1 MPHDFR
7 ESEKKWSNFWNE
19 ERVFQYDF
27 NSSKPTYSIDTP
39 PRYAS
44 GKMHIGHAFHYS
56 HIDMVAKYHKI
67 KGEEVFFPLCF
78 DVNGMPIEVNVEK
91 KYGIKMRE
99 YDRQEFVKLCEEFAE
114 GNIQAMIGQ
123 FQSLGIT
130 ADPSLYYRTNSEMYR
145 KYTQISFIRMFEK
158 GIAYKGS
165 HPVNWCPRCE
175 TAIAESEI
183 VYEERDVPLN
193 DIKFKGEGAELIIS
207 TTRPELIA
215 ACVAIAV
222 NPKDERYT
230 RLVGKQV
237 KLPIF
242 GKSVPIITD
251 EDVLTDFGTGAE
263 MICSVGDKADLKM
276 IYKHSLPFL
285 KSIDERG
292 KLTEIAGKYSGLQT
306 KDVKK
311 KIIED
316 LKLSGDFVS
325 STTIKQ
331 NVGTCWRCGTPL
343 EYLQKEQWFVRSM
356 DSKDDLKKWS
366 EKLEWHPLFMKK
378 RLDDWIDSLSWDW
391 VVSRQRYFATPIPVW
406 ECDNGHQ
413 VVAKEEQCYVD
424 PLIDPP
430 PVKDCPTCH
439 LPLKGSEEVFDTWMD
454 SSISPLFNTFYAR
467 DEKLF
472 SKLYPM
478 SLRPQGQDIIRTWAY
493 YSVLRGNLLT
503 GQDPWKEI
511 MVDGN
516 IMAPDGR
523 PMHASW
529 GNVVDPN
536 VLLEKYGADA
546 FRYFT
551 ASCSLGEDTAFR
563 ERDLIRG
570 QRLMNK
576 IYNLVSFLEFYRGK
590 QTEKDEM
597 RPADHW
603 IIRQMNSAIKE
614 VSSAMNDFEFD
625 RALRIAEAFIW
636 HDLAD
641 NYVEIIKHRI
651 NGYKTY
657 ETAYRV
663 LLSSII
669 MISPIFP
676 FIAEDSYQR
685 LFRER
690 EQKRSV
696 FDLQIPD
703 TSPYDV
709 RNAQIGETT
718 VETISMMRDLKVKE
732 KIPLS
737 NELSEISIIT
747 TTNALITG
755 QSGKNMPADRNPQLA
770 SGVAI
775 VDEDDVMGT
784 LRARELHYP
793 MTWKI
798 VERIESI
805 RLTPE
810 LYSTLRERA
819 EDFIRKIRE
828 DPSHIADQY
837 VEFEGRKIETREL
850 IVTRS
855 YSVQGMN
862 VNCGKGFCVSVS
874 K

>member
-1 MPHDFR
+1 MPYDFK
-7 ESEKKWSNFWNE
+7 ESERKWSSFWNE

-99 YDRQEFVKLCEEFAE
+99 YDRQKFVKLCEEFAE
-114 GNIQAMIGQ
+114 GNISAMIGQ
-123 FQSLGIT
+123 FSSLGIT
-130 ADPSLYYRTNSEMYR
+130 ADPSLYFKTNSEMYR
-145 KYTQISFIRMFEK
+145 KYTQISFIRLYDR
-158 GIAYKGS
+158 GLAYKGK

-183 VYEERDVPLN
+183 VYEERDVFLN
-193 DIKFKGEGAELIIS
+193 DIRFRGDGEELVIS
-207 TTRPELIA
+207 TTRPELIP
-215 ACVAIAV
+215 ACVAVAV
-222 NPKDERYT
+222 NPKDDRYAH
-230 RLVGKQV
+230 LVGTEI

-242 GKSVPIITD
+242 GKSVSVIAD
-251 EDVLTDFGTGAE
+251 EDVLMDFGTGAE
-263 MICSVGDKADLKM
+263 MICSVGDKSDLKM

-285 KSIDERG
+285 KSIDEQGR
-292 KLTEIAGKYSGLQT
+292 LTEIAGRYAGLQ
-306 KDVKK
+306 VKEAK
-311 KIIED
+311 KNIVED
-316 LKLSGDFVS
+316 LKATGDFVS
-325 STTIKQ
+325 DKKIKQ

-343 EYLQKEQWFVRSM
+343 EFLQKEQWFIKSI
-356 DSKDDLKKWS
+356 DFKEDLKKWAK
-366 EKLEWHPLFMKK
+366 KLEWHPQFMKK

-406 ECDNGHQ
+406 ECKNGHQ
-413 VVAKEEQCYVD
+413 VLAREDQCYVD

-439 LPLKGSEEVFDTWMD
+439 QPLKGSEEVFDTWMD
-454 SSISPLFNTFYAR
+454 SSISPLFNSFYVR

-472 SKLYPM
+472 SNLYPM

-493 YSVLRGNLLT
+493 YSLLRGNLLT
-503 GQDPWKEI
+503 GENPWKNI

-563 ERDLIRG
+563 ERDLVRG

-576 IYNLVSFLEFYRGK
+576 IFNLVSFLEFYKGK
-590 QTEKDEM
+590 QSENGEL
-597 RPADHW
+597 RPVDHW
-603 IIRQMNSAIKE
+603 ILRQMNGAVE
-614 VSSAMNDFEFD
+614 QVRGAMDNFEFD
-625 RALRIAEAFIW
+625 RAIRVAESFIW

-651 NGYKTY
+651 SGFKTY
-657 ETAYRV
+657 DTAHRV
-663 LLSSII
+663 LLSAIT
-669 MISPIFP
+669 MIAPMFP

-685 LFRER
+685 MFRSSEG
-690 EQKRSV
+690 KRSV
-696 FDLQIPD
+696 FELQFP
-703 TSPYDV
+703 TKVVYSEEE
-709 RNAQIGETT
+709 AKIGETT
-718 VETISMMRDLKVKE
+718 VEAVSMMRDLKVKE
-732 KIPLS
+732 KVSLS
-737 NELSEISIIT
+737 DEIREASV
-747 TTNALITG
+747 
-755 QSGKNMPADRNPQLA
+755 LA
-770 SGVAI
+770 SSEVRI
-775 VDEDDVMGT
+775 DEDDVRGT
-784 LRARELHYP
+784 IRAENISY
-793 MTWKI
+793 
-798 VERIESI
+798 ESGQIEEKVISI
-805 RLTPE
+805 KLTPDT
-810 LYSTLRERA
+810 YAVLREKA
-819 EDFIRKIRE
+819 EVFLKNLKENPGLLNGD
-828 DPSHIADQY
+828 A
-837 VEFEGRKIETREL
+837 VEFEGKQIRTTEVIATK
-850 IVTRS
+850 S
-855 YSVQGMN
+855 YSIRGRN
-862 VNCGKGFCVSVS
+862 VNCGNGFCVAIT